1 METPFTDEFLAGFYP
16 EVRNIPMAASAM
28 IAAATQPT
36 ALKYTGRC
44 SFPMTLG
51 LLAISIIK
59 HITGAA
65 VTPLMIADQT
75 SALMGSSLVKL
86 IKRPINV
93 ATASTP

>member
-1 METPFTDEFLAGFYP
+1 MFFYP

-28 IAAATQPT
+28 IAAAAQPT

-44 SFPMTLG
+44 SLPMTFG

-65 VTPLMIADQT
+65 VTPLIIADQT
-75 SALMGSSLVKL
+75 SALIGSSLVKL
-86 IKRPINV
+86 IVKPINV

>member
-1 METPFTDEFLAGFYP
+1 MALRTRENGYFP
-16 EVRNIPMAASAM
+16 EVRNMPIAASTM
-28 IAAATQPT
+28 IPVASHPT
-36 ALKYTGRC
+36 TLKYTGRC
-44 SFPMTLG
+44 SLPMIFG

-65 VTPLMIADQT
+65 VTPLMIAAQT

-86 IKRPINV
+86 IISPISV